1 MILSMNRGGYWAGR
15 LSIFAIGFAIGLAAL
30 SGCRTSQEARR
41 TAQARRS
48 APGSQA
54 GSQQAISQQTDSLL
68 MIQEK
73 LVEVIDSMTSL
84 VSSDHER
91 IRILENQVRSLEA
104 QTGVGTPY
112 PPEQA
117 DDYAPP
123 VTAPPVTEPPQAEPP
138 QAEPPH
144 SAPPVAEPP
153 QNASPSNA
161 QYDEALRLFREREY
175 PQALAAFQSL
185 EVNDPNGALAG
196 NYRYWQGECYF
207 GEGNY
212 ARALR
217 IFESMQNEYPNSPK
231 ASAAG
236 FMRGQCYERLGDTRN
251 ARAAYERVIADF
263 PNSNYSDRAH
273 ARLKA
278 LE

>member
-1 MILSMNRGGYWAGR
+1 MILSRYIGGQGR
-15 LSIFAIGFAIGLAAL
+15 FRLASHLPIFAIGFAMLLAVA

-41 TAQARRS
+41 SANARRGGTTGG
-48 APGSQA
+48 AAYGTNSQV
-54 GSQQAISQQTDSLL
+54 DSLL

-84 VSSDHER
+84 VSSDHSR
-91 IRILENQVRSLEA
+91 IQVLENQVRSLEA
-104 QTGVGTPY
+104 QTGTGMPL
-112 PPEQA
+112 PPEQTE
-117 DDYAPP
+117 DYAPP
-123 VTAPPVTEPPQAEPP
+123 VTAPPPPSSIAEPP
-138 QAEPPH
+138 PAD
-144 SAPPVAEPP
+144 A
-153 QNASPSNA
+153 PSNN
-161 QYDEALRLFREREY
+161 QYDEALRLYQERDY
-175 PQALAAFQSL
+175 AQALSKFQSL

-212 ARALR
+212 ARAIR
-217 IFESMQNEYPNSPK
+217 TFESMQSEYPNSTK
-231 ASAAG
+231 ASAAA
-236 FMRGQCYERLGDTRN
+236 FMRGQCYERLSDTRN

-263 PNSNYSDRAH
+263 PNSSYSDRAR